1 MSDEKVILTEEQAL
15 AMLPEGDQI
24 HTFRDGGI
32 ALLGADWDRADL
44 EQAIRVNKCEVG
56 GKQCQA
62 LNHGLVV
69 WTGDRPLFVE
79 CRKGIDYEKVLEA

>member
-1 MSDEKVILTEEQAL
+1 MHDERVILTEEQAL

-32 ALLGADWDRADL
+32 ALLGADWNRADL

-56 GKQCQA
+56 GK
-62 LNHGLVV
+62 
-69 WTGDRPLFVE
+69 
-79 CRKGIDYEKVLEA
+79 